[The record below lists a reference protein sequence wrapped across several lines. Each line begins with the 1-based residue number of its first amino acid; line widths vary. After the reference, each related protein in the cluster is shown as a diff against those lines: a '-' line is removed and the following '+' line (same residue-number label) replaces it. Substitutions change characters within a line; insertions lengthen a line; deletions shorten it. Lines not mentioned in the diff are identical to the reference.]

1 MPPSHVQRVTDVMA
15 SLSKADSFWLTT
27 KREVAWQT
35 KFSTLFFH
43 LIAPRC
49 TALAVLTIRGNIAH
63 SQGLGEPRQLVL
75 HSKAHSFFW
84 AQWIASILCFC
95 GFENLE
101 FECIDATILIPMEVL
116 TQS

>member
-15 SLSKADSFWLTT
+15 SLSKADSFWLTA

-63 SQGLGEPRQLVL
+63 SQGLSLLTSGPEKKRKDCLYKKL
-75 HSKAHSFFW
+75 LG
-84 AQWIASILCFC
+84 ASRITELN
-95 GFENLE
+95 FER
-101 FECIDATILIPMEVL
+101 CIVSAVKTTGGQR
-116 TQS
+116 TQI